1 MSSRARRAS
10 NPRARASGRQSKR
23 WQSRW
28 LALGAG
34 AVAVL
39 TIGGVLIVW
48 RGNDA
53 PTPSAPGTGAALSS
67 LNTPDFHSLAISP
80 QDPSLLLYGHHGG
93 VLRSTDGGRTW
104 NKTNLTDETDDA
116 MGMGF
121 SSSDG
126 REMFAAGHDTFFRS
140 GDAGANWE
148 DLRPDL
154 PGTDIHGMTTAP
166 DRPGRI
172 YAHVVRYGLYRS
184 DDGGERWSKANTTEL
199 PGDVMALSAGPGGRL
214 YAAAPSRGVLR
225 SDDGGTTFRRMGNI
239 GGAVAIAASGSDP
252 DAVYVGTQ
260 SGLFSSTDGGE
271 TWTPRPLPIDG
282 GVMVSAVNPTDALDV
297 VVVVVDD
304 SSTGHVF
311 RSADGG
317 QNWGPR

>member
-1 MSSRARRAS
+1 MSSGARRAS
-10 NPRARASGRQSKR
+10 NPRTRVSGGPSKR

-28 LALGAG
+28 LAPGMGGL
-34 AVAVL
+34 AVL
-39 TIGGVLIVW
+39 AIGGAIIVW
-48 RGNDA
+48 RGNDT
-53 PTPSAPGTGAALSS
+53 PTPSAAGTGGALSV
-67 LNTPDFHSLAISP
+67 LNTPDFHSLAMSS

-104 NKTNLTDETDDA
+104 NKTNLTGETDDA

-126 REMFAAGHDTFFRS
+126 REVFAAGHDTFFRS
-140 GDAGANWE
+140 DDAGANWK
-148 DLRPDL
+148 DLRPAL
-154 PGTDIHGMTTAP
+154 PGTDIHGLATAP
-166 DRPGRI
+166 DRPGTI

-184 DDGGERWSKANTTEL
+184 DDGGERWSKANTSDL

-214 YAAAPSRGVLR
+214 YAAAPNRGVLR
-225 SDDGGTTFRRMGNI
+225 SDDGGTTFRRVGDI
-239 GGAVAIAASGSDP
+239 VGALTIAASASDP

-260 SGLFSSTDGGE
+260 AGLFSSTDGGE
-271 TWTPRPLPIDG
+271 TWTPRPLPVNG
-282 GVMVSAVNPTDALDV
+282 GVMVSVVNPADTLDV
-297 VVVVVDD
+297 AVVVVDD

-317 QNWGPR
+317 QSWGPR